1 MKKLASL
8 LTLLISLTTVGQDIH
23 FTQFREAPLMMN
35 PAEAGFYR
43 GYERFILNHKSQW
56 TSLGSPYRTT
66 SASFDLPFWI
76 ANEDRAYLGAGLTF
90 YNDIAG
96 DSKFGTNMGMLSL
109 NGIVPISRN
118 SRFAA
123 GVQVG
128 VGQRSA
134 KIESLTW
141 GSQFDPSMNDGGGGF
156 NGEIGSGEVNGL
168 NSFMYADIGAGMKYA
183 YQNNAEVL
191 DGYDNT
197 VIEVGAALFHI
208 NKPTLKY
215 TSSTNDQIPLK
226 MMFNTQMRFDVP
238 GSTVSICPMGFY
250 AKQGEFQEI
259 VGGTYFRFETQA
271 GTKSTGLLRE
281 SAIYFGA
288 QVRVGDAF
296 SPLFLLQFGDYQF
309 GASYDFT
316 YSDISQYSAAAGG
329 FEIVLKYQTH
339 KTALWDRKSYGSRW

>member
-1 MKKLASL
+1 MKKLFLTFLLSGGLASF
-8 LTLLISLTTVGQDIH
+8 GQDIH
-23 FTQFREAPLMMN
+23 FTQFREAPLMIN

-76 ANEDRAYLGAGLTF
+76 ANEDRAYIGAGLSF
-90 YNDIAG
+90 YNDLAG
-96 DSKFGTNMGMLSL
+96 DSKFGTNMGLVSI

-123 GVQVG
+123 GVQIG

-141 GSQFDPSMNDGGGGF
+141 GNQFDPSMNDGGGGF
-156 NGEIGSGEVNGL
+156 NGEIPSGEINSL
-168 NSFMYADIGAGMKYA
+168 NSFMYADLGVGMKYA
-183 YQNNAEVL
+183 YQNNTEVL

-197 VIEVGAALFHI
+197 VIEVGAALFHV
-208 NKPTLKY
+208 NNPTLKY
-215 TSSTNDQIPLK
+215 SSSTDDQIPLK
-226 MMFNTQMRFDVP
+226 MMFNTQIRLDIP
-238 GSTVSICPMGFY
+238 GSTVSVCPMGYF
-250 AKQGEFQEI
+250 AKQGVHQEI
-259 VGGTYFRFETQA
+259 VAGSYLRFETQA
-271 GTKSTGLLRE
+271 GTKQTGLLRE
-281 SAIYFGA
+281 SALYFGA

-296 SPLFLLQFGDYQF
+296 SPLFLLQMGDYQF

-316 YSDISQYSAAAGG
+316 FSDIGQYSAAAGG